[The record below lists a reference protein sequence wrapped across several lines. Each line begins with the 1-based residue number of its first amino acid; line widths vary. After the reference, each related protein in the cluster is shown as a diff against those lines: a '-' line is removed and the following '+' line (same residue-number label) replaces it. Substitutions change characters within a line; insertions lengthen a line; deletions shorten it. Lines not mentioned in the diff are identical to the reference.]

1 MLKTLL
7 HFWHT
12 IRQLSGDDAY
22 DQYLKHHKEF
32 HISSIDTP
40 PALSRKDFFKLYQD
54 NQWKDIKRCC

>member
-1 MLKTLL
+1 MLKKLL

-22 DQYLKHHKEF
+22 EQYLKHHYEF
-32 HISSIDTP
+32 HLSSIDTL

-54 NQWKDIKRCC
+54 AQWKNIKRCC